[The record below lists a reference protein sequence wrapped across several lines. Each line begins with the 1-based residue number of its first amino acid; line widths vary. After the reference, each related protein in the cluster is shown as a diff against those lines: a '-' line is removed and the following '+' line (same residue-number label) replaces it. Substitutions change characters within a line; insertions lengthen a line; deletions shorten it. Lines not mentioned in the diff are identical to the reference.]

1 MNTEQPCAHWLLVSY
16 LDQINMRKSQCK
28 LIDISWPVSWVN
40 IKSYIMA
47 MFKQR
52 DICNYNVL
60 TAV

>member
-1 MNTEQPCAHWLLVSY
+1 MP
-16 LDQINMRKSQCK
+16 K
-28 LIDISWPVSWVN
+28 LIDINWPVSWVN

-60 TAV
+60 SAV